1 MANVLN
7 PEPES
12 ITLNTTL
19 EPTTLEP
26 ATELEQPPFESTSNP
41 ETAEVVEVPAL
52 DADAPTEP
60 VAKAVPVEAAP
71 AEEIA
76 PEIVAQA
83 EPVVEAKA
91 EPVVAAAAEPV
102 VEAKAEP
109 VVAAKAEPV
118 VEAKAEPVVEAK
130 AEPVVAAVAETAA
143 EIQAAPE
150 AAPPATAAAPVARA
164 KAPEHG
170 LESMDDFSAALA
182 AFEREQAAEAAAV
195 EAYGDKIVSGTVI
208 KQTEKHLVVD
218 VGLKS
223 EGLVPLE
230 QVLDHSGAVRFNPG
244 DVIDVVIEREEPEG
258 GYLVSFERAQ
268 RLRIWDTI
276 EKAANDKTPMTG
288 TVISRVKG
296 GLTVDIGLKA
306 FLPGSQLE
314 IRPVRNLDGYLGQQ
328 IEVRVIKLNKK
339 RGNVVVSRKE
349 ILEEEQN
356 AKRSTTLE
364 HLGEGAILTGTVK
377 NLTDYGAF
385 VDLGGIDGL
394 LHITDMSW
402 GRLTHPRDLVNVGD
416 EIQVKVLK
424 FDKDKQRVSLGFK
437 QLTPDPWLDA
447 SERYPVGAHVKGRV
461 LSVTDYGAF
470 VELEQGIEGL
480 VHLSEMTWS
489 KRLKHPSKLV
499 KPGDE
504 VETVVLSVNPADR
517 RISLGMKQLLEN
529 PWENLTEKYPT
540 GAVVEG
546 RVRNLTDFGAFIEI
560 EDGIDGLVHVSN
572 LSWTKRVKHPSE
584 IVKKGEKVKA
594 VVLGVEPA
602 EPASLAGHQA
612 VAARRLGELLRLA
625 SGGRRGPRQGAAD
638 GAIWSLRRDRGG
650 CRGSLPH
657 LRGRRRRRI
666 EAGDGPGARLQDHQ
680 DQRRGEEGGLEPA
693 RHRPGGQPHTGRA
706 LQGGYSQASGLQLHH
721 HARRPDQLAQGRALS
736 RFPFRHQCTTAA
748 LRGGRCCLDF
758 VFHSF
763 SLCPAS
769 TLASATPGVSFQVK
783 ESSTMPRNVDARI
796 PYSAEFQP

>member
-7 PEPES
+7 PETES
-12 ITLNTTL
+12 ITLNTEL
-19 EPTTLEP
+19 ETPTLEP
-26 ATELEQPPFESTSNP
+26 AAELEQPSPESTSNP
-41 ETAEVVEVPAL
+41 QTAEAVDSPAL

-60 VAKAVPVEAAP
+60 VAEAAPLVEATVETASPQAVAAEVPAQAEPATQAEPELAVPAQVVSGVEAAP
-71 AEEIA
+71 
-76 PEIVAQA
+76 
-83 EPVVEAKA
+83 
-91 EPVVAAAAEPV
+91 
-102 VEAKAEP
+102 
-109 VVAAKAEPV
+109 
-118 VEAKAEPVVEAK
+118 
-130 AEPVVAAVAETAA
+130 VAEVS
-143 EIQAAPE
+143 EKAAPH
-150 AAPPATAAAPVARA
+150 A
-164 KAPEHG
+164 EHG
-170 LESMDDFSAALA
+170 LESMEDFSAALE

-195 EAYGDKIVSGTVI
+195 EAYGDKIVSGTVL

-223 EGLVPLE
+223 EGLVPLD
-230 QVLDHSGAVRFNPG
+230 QVVDHTGAVKFQPG
-244 DVIDVVIEREEPEG
+244 EVIEVVIEREEPEG
-258 GYLVSFERAQ
+258 GYLVSFEKAQ
-268 RLRIWDTI
+268 RLRVWDTI
-276 EKAANDKTPMTG
+276 EKAANEKTPVMG
-288 TVISRVKG
+288 TVVSRVKG
-296 GLTVDIGLKA
+296 GLTVDIGMKA

-356 AKRSTTLE
+356 SKRSETLE
-364 HLGEGAILTGTVK
+364 HLGEGAVLTGTVK

-447 SERYPVGAHVKGRV
+447 ADRYPVGAHVHGRV
-461 LSVTDYGAF
+461 LSVTDYGSF

-504 VETVVLSVNPADR
+504 VDTVVLSVNPADR

-529 PWENLTEKYPT
+529 PWENLSERYPT

-584 IVKKGEKVKA
+584 VVKKGEKVKA
-594 VVLGVEPA
+594 VVLGVEP
-602 EPASLAGHQA
+602 QN
-612 VAARRLGELLRLA
+612 RRLSLGIKQLQPDVWESFFAAHRVGDLVHGKVLRTAQFGAFVEIAEGVEGLCHVSEA
-625 SGGRRGPRQGAAD
+625 VSDDGVPAKLEQGD
-638 GAIWSLRRDRGG
+638 EHEFKIIKINVEEKKVGLSLRSIG
-650 CRGSLPH
+650 H
-657 LRGRRRRRI
+657 
-666 EAGDGPGARLQDHQ
+666 EASRATV
-680 DQRRGEEGGLEPA
+680 ESYK
-693 RHRPGGQPHTGRA
+693 QP
-706 LQGGYSQASGLQLHH
+706 
-721 HARRPDQLAQGRALS
+721 
-736 RFPFRHQCTTAA
+736 
-748 LRGGRCCLDF
+748 
-758 VFHSF
+758 
-763 SLCPAS
+763 
-769 TLASATPGVSFQVK
+769 VS
-783 ESSTMPRNVDARI
+783 SSTTTLGDLLNWRKNER
-796 PYSAEFQP
+796 

>member
-1 MANVLN
+1 MANLLN
-7 PEPES
+7 PETES
-12 ITLNTTL
+12 ITLNTEL
-19 EPTTLEP
+19 EVPTFEP
-26 ATELEQPPFESTSNP
+26 ATEQEQPLPESTSNP
-41 ETAEVVEVPAL
+41 ETTETVEISSL

-60 VAKAVPVEAAP
+60 QVEAVQAVEAVAEPAPPAEATTPVEA
-71 AEEIA
+71 IA
-76 PEIVAQA
+76 PVEVTPQA
-83 EPVVEAKA
+83 ETVAPDAAAPVEPTPQVEA
-91 EPVVAAAAEPV
+91 
-102 VEAKAEP
+102 
-109 VVAAKAEPV
+109 
-118 VEAKAEPVVEAK
+118 
-130 AEPVVAAVAETAA
+130 
-143 EIQAAPE
+143 AAPIE
-150 AAPPATAAAPVARA
+150 AAPPAEAVAPVEAPQAEAPPAVAAAAPAHA
-164 KAPEHG
+164 EHS
-170 LESMDDFSAALA
+170 LESMDDFSAALE

-230 QVLDHSGAVRFNPG
+230 QVLDSTGAVKFQPG
-244 DVIDVVIEREEPEG
+244 DVIEVVIEREEPEG

-268 RLRIWDTI
+268 RLRVWDAI
-276 EKAANDKTPMTG
+276 EKAATDKTPMLG
-288 TVISRVKG
+288 TVVSRVKG
-296 GLTVDIGLKA
+296 GVTVDIGLKA

-339 RGNVVVSRKE
+339 RGNIVVSRKE

-356 AKRSTTLE
+356 ARRTQTLE
-364 HLGEGAILTGTVK
+364 QLGEGAVLTGTVK

-447 SERYPVGAHVKGRV
+447 TERYPVGAHVHGRV

-504 VETVVLSVNPADR
+504 VETVVLSVNPSDR
-517 RISLGMKQLLEN
+517 RISLGMKQLMDN
-529 PWENLTEKYPT
+529 PWDNLTERYPAGT
-540 GAVVEG
+540 VVEG
-546 RVRNLTDFGAFIEI
+546 RVRNLTDFGAFVEI

-594 VVLGVEPA
+594 VVLGVEP
-602 EPASLAGHQA
+602 QN
-612 VAARRLGELLRLA
+612 RRLSLGIKQLQPDVWESFFAEHRVGDVVHGKVLRTA
-625 SGGRRGPRQGAAD
+625 QFGAFVEIAE
-638 GAIWSLRRDRGG
+638 GVEGLCHIS
-650 CRGSLPH
+650 
-657 LRGRRRRRI
+657 
-666 EAGDGPGARLQDHQ
+666 EAGD
-680 DQRRGEEGGLEPA
+680 EGGGSKLETGLEHEFRIIKINLEEKKVGLSLRA
-693 RHRPGGQPHTGRA
+693 IGQEASRA
-706 LQGGYSQASGLQLHH
+706 QVENYKAESHKH
-721 HARRPDQLAQGRALS
+721 P
-736 RFPFRHQCTTAA
+736 
-748 LRGGRCCLDF
+748 
-758 VFHSF
+758 
-763 SLCPAS
+763 
-769 TLASATPGVSFQVK
+769 VS
-783 ESSTMPRNVDARI
+783 SSTTTLGDLINWK
-796 PYSAEFQP
+796 SEH

>member
-7 PEPES
+7 PETES
-12 ITLNTTL
+12 ITLNTEL
-19 EPTTLEP
+19 EIPTLEP
-26 ATELEQPPFESTSNP
+26 ATELEQPPYESTSNP
-41 ETAEVVEVPAL
+41 ETAEVVELPAL
-52 DADAPTEP
+52 DADALTEP
-60 VAKAVPVEAAP
+60 AIEAAPVAEAAQVEAPVEAAP
-71 AEEIA
+71 VAEAVAVAEPVAEAAVEAA
-76 PEIVAQA
+76 PVAEAPAVA
-83 EPVVEAKA
+83 EPVVEAA
-91 EPVVAAAAEPV
+91 VEAAPVAVAVAAPVAEAAAVAEPV
-102 VEAKAEP
+102 VEAAVETAPVAEP
-109 VVAAKAEPV
+109 VAEVAAQAQP
-118 VEAKAEPVVEAK
+118 
-130 AEPVVAAVAETAA
+130 AAVA
-143 EIQAAPE
+143 
-150 AAPPATAAAPVARA
+150 RA
-164 KAPEHG
+164 HDKAPEHG

-195 EAYGDKIVSGTVI
+195 EAYGDKIVSGTVL

-230 QVLDHSGAVRFNPG
+230 QVLDHTGAVKFNPG

-268 RLRIWDTI
+268 RLRVWDTI
-276 EKAANDKTPMTG
+276 EKAANDKTPVMG
-288 TVISRVKG
+288 TVVSRVKG

-349 ILEEEQN
+349 ILEEDQN

-364 HLGEGAILTGTVK
+364 HLGEDAVLTGTVK

-447 SERYPVGAHVKGRV
+447 TERYPVGAHVHGRV

-517 RISLGMKQLLEN
+517 RISLGMKQLLDN
-529 PWENLTEKYPT
+529 PWENLTEKYPAGT
-540 GAVVEG
+540 VVEG

-584 IVKKGEKVKA
+584 VVKKGEKVKA
-594 VVLGVEPA
+594 VVLGVEP
-602 EPASLAGHQA
+602 QN
-612 VAARRLGELLRLA
+612 RRLSLGIKQLQPDVWESFFAAHRVGDVVHGKVLRTA
-625 SGGRRGPRQGAAD
+625 QFGAFVEIAE
-638 GAIWSLRRDRGG
+638 GVEGLCHIS
-650 CRGSLPH
+650 
-657 LRGRRRRRI
+657 
-666 EAGDGPGARLQDHQ
+666 EAGD
-680 DQRRGEEGGLEPA
+680 EGGGPSKLE
-693 RHRPGGQPHTGRA
+693 TGLEHDFKIIKINVEEKKVGLSLRA
-706 LQGGYSQASGLQLHH
+706 VSGHEAS
-721 HARRPDQLAQGRALS
+721 RAQVESYKADTHKH
-736 RFPFRHQCTTAA
+736 P
-748 LRGGRCCLDF
+748 
-758 VFHSF
+758 
-763 SLCPAS
+763 
-769 TLASATPGVSFQVK
+769 VS
-783 ESSTMPRNVDARI
+783 SSTTTLGDLINWKSER
-796 PYSAEFQP
+796 

>member
-1 MANVLN
+1 MNPGAALMANVLN

-12 ITLNTTL
+12 ITLNSQL
-19 EPTTLEP
+19 ETPTIDP
-26 ATELEQPPFESTSNP
+26 ATELEQPLHESTSNFENTEALVSSAPDADATTEHAAEP
-41 ETAEVVEVPAL
+41 ETAEAST
-52 DADAPTEP
+52 A
-60 VAKAVPVEAAP
+60 EAH
-71 AEEIA
+71 
-76 PEIVAQA
+76 
-83 EPVVEAKA
+83 
-91 EPVVAAAAEPV
+91 
-102 VEAKAEP
+102 
-109 VVAAKAEPV
+109 
-118 VEAKAEPVVEAK
+118 
-130 AEPVVAAVAETAA
+130 
-143 EIQAAPE
+143 
-150 AAPPATAAAPVARA
+150 TAAAPPTDKPA
-164 KAPEHG
+164 EHAHD
-170 LESMDDFSAALA
+170 SFDDFSAALE

-195 EAYGDKIVSGTVI
+195 EAYGDKVVSGTVI

-223 EGLVPLE
+223 EGLVPIE
-230 QVLDHSGAVRFNPG
+230 QVLDHTGAVRFQPG
-244 DVIDVVIEREEPEG
+244 EVIDVVIEREEPEG
-258 GYLVSFERAQ
+258 GYLVSYEKAQ
-268 RLRIWDTI
+268 RLRVWDTI
-276 EKAANDKTPMTG
+276 EKAANDKTPVMG
-288 TVISRVKG
+288 TVVSRVKG
-296 GLTVDIGLKA
+296 GLTVDIGMKA

-356 AKRSTTLE
+356 AKRSQTLE
-364 HLGEGAILTGTVK
+364 HLGEDAILTGTVK

-447 SERYPVGAHVKGRV
+447 TERYPVGAHVHGRV

-504 VETVVLSVNPADR
+504 VDTVVLSVNPADR

-529 PWENLTEKYPT
+529 PWEHLTERYPAGT
-540 GAVVEG
+540 VVEG

-584 IVKKGEKVKA
+584 VVKKGEKVKA
-594 VVLGVEPA
+594 VVLGVEP
-602 EPASLAGHQA
+602 QN
-612 VAARRLGELLRLA
+612 RRLSLGIKQLQPDVWESFFAQHRVGDVVHGKVLRTA
-625 SGGRRGPRQGAAD
+625 QFGAFVEIAEGVEGLCHISEAVGAD
-638 GAIWSLRRDRGG
+638 GSPANLEQGQEHEFKIIKINVEEKKVGLSLRAIGQ
-650 CRGSLPH
+650 
-657 LRGRRRRRI
+657 
-666 EAGDGPGARLQDHQ
+666 EAS
-680 DQRRGEEGGLEPA
+680 
-693 RHRPGGQPHTGRA
+693 RA
-706 LQGGYSQASGLQLHH
+706 QVENYKADTHKH
-721 HARRPDQLAQGRALS
+721 P
-736 RFPFRHQCTTAA
+736 
-748 LRGGRCCLDF
+748 
-758 VFHSF
+758 
-763 SLCPAS
+763 
-769 TLASATPGVSFQVK
+769 VS
-783 ESSTMPRNVDARI
+783 SSTTTLGDLINWKSER
-796 PYSAEFQP
+796 

>member
-12 ITLNTTL
+12 ITLNSEL
-19 EPTTLEP
+19 ETPTLEP
-26 ATELEQPPFESTSNP
+26 ATELEQPLYESTSNL
-41 ETAEVVEVPAL
+41 ETAEVVELHAL
-52 DADAPTEP
+52 DADALTEP
-60 VAKAVPVEAAP
+60 VAEAEIVEATVESAPAAEVATEVAALPEPVAEPAPQVEAKVVTEPAAEAATEVAGQSESAAEPAAEAAP
-71 AEEIA
+71 AI
-76 PEIVAQA
+76 
-83 EPVVEAKA
+83 KA
-91 EPVVAAAAEPV
+91 
-102 VEAKAEP
+102 
-109 VVAAKAEPV
+109 
-118 VEAKAEPVVEAK
+118 
-130 AEPVVAAVAETAA
+130 AAVAGAPAHEAHSTESA
-143 EIQAAPE
+143 E
-150 AAPPATAAAPVARA
+150 
-164 KAPEHG
+164 
-170 LESMDDFSAALA
+170 DFSAALE
-182 AFEREQAAEAAAV
+182 AFERELAAEAAAV
-195 EAYGDKIVSGTVI
+195 EAFGDKIVSGTVI
-208 KQTEKHLVVD
+208 KQTEKYLVVD

-230 QVLDHSGAVRFNPG
+230 QVLDHTGAVKFQPG

-268 RLRIWDTI
+268 RLRVWDAI
-276 EKAANDKTPMTG
+276 EKAAADKTPVKG
-288 TVISRVKG
+288 TVVSRVKG

-349 ILEEEQN
+349 ILDEEQN
-356 AKRSTTLE
+356 AKRSSTME
-364 HLGEGAILTGTVK
+364 HLGEDAILTGTVK

-447 SERYPVGAHVKGRV
+447 TERYPVGARVHGRV

-499 KPGDE
+499 KPADE
-504 VETVVLSVNPADR
+504 VDTVVLSVNPADR
-517 RISLGMKQLLEN
+517 RISLGMKQLLDN
-529 PWENLTEKYPT
+529 PWENLTERYPT
-540 GAVVEG
+540 GTVVEG

-594 VVLGVEPA
+594 VVLGVEP
-602 EPASLAGHQA
+602 QN
-612 VAARRLGELLRLA
+612 RRLSLGIKQLQPDVWESFFASHRVGDMVHGKVLRTA
-625 SGGRRGPRQGAAD
+625 QFGAFVEIAE
-638 GAIWSLRRDRGG
+638 GVEGLCHIS
-650 CRGSLPH
+650 
-657 LRGRRRRRI
+657 
-666 EAGDGPGARLQDHQ
+666 EAGD
-680 DQRRGEEGGLEPA
+680 EGGGASKLETGLEHEFRVIKINVEEKKVGLSLREAGHESTHSHAPVE
-693 RHRPGGQPHTGRA
+693 RHKPETRKQP
-706 LQGGYSQASGLQLHH
+706 
-721 HARRPDQLAQGRALS
+721 
-736 RFPFRHQCTTAA
+736 
-748 LRGGRCCLDF
+748 
-758 VFHSF
+758 
-763 SLCPAS
+763 
-769 TLASATPGVSFQVK
+769 VS
-783 ESSTMPRNVDARI
+783 SSTTTLGDLINLRKNER
-796 PYSAEFQP
+796 

>member
-12 ITLNTTL
+12 ITLNTEL
-19 EPTTLEP
+19 EMPTLEP
-26 ATELEQPPFESTSNP
+26 ATELAQPSSESTSNT
-41 ETAEVVEVPAL
+41 ETAEVVELTAL

-60 VAKAVPVEAAP
+60 VAQAAPVEEPTQVVSTAEAAP
-71 AEEIA
+71 
-76 PEIVAQA
+76 
-83 EPVVEAKA
+83 
-91 EPVVAAAAEPV
+91 
-102 VEAKAEP
+102 
-109 VVAAKAEPV
+109 
-118 VEAKAEPVVEAK
+118 
-130 AEPVVAAVAETAA
+130 VAEVQT
-143 EIQAAPE
+143 E
-150 AAPPATAAAPVARA
+150 AAAPVVVEAA
-164 KAPEHG
+164 VADAPVAETPAAPVVKKTADHAPEHG

-195 EAYGDKIVSGTVI
+195 EAYGDKLVTGTVI

-230 QVLDHSGAVRFNPG
+230 QVLDHTGAVKFQPG

-258 GYLVSFERAQ
+258 GYLVSYERAQ
-268 RLRIWDTI
+268 RLRVWDVV
-276 EKAANDKTPMTG
+276 EKAANDKTPVIG
-288 TVISRVKG
+288 TVVSRVKG

-356 AKRSTTLE
+356 SKRSTTLE
-364 HLGEGAILTGTVK
+364 QLGEGAVLTGTVK

-447 SERYPVGAHVKGRV
+447 TERYPVGAHVHGRV

-499 KPGDE
+499 KPADE

-517 RISLGMKQLLEN
+517 RISLGMKQLLDN
-529 PWENLTEKYPT
+529 PWENLTERYPAGT
-540 GAVVEG
+540 VVEG

-594 VVLGVEPA
+594 VVLGVEP
-602 EPASLAGHQA
+602 QN
-612 VAARRLGELLRLA
+612 RRLSLGIKQLQPDVWESFFAQHRVGDVVHGKVLRTA
-625 SGGRRGPRQGAAD
+625 QFGAFVEIAE
-638 GAIWSLRRDRGG
+638 GVEGLCHIS
-650 CRGSLPH
+650 
-657 LRGRRRRRI
+657 
-666 EAGDGPGARLQDHQ
+666 EAGD
-680 DQRRGEEGGLEPA
+680 EGGGPPKLE
-693 RHRPGGQPHTGRA
+693 TGLEHEFKIIKINVEEKKVGLSLRA
-706 LQGGYSQASGLQLHH
+706 VGHEAS
-721 HARRPDQLAQGRALS
+721 RAQVESYKADTHKH
-736 RFPFRHQCTTAA
+736 P
-748 LRGGRCCLDF
+748 
-758 VFHSF
+758 
-763 SLCPAS
+763 
-769 TLASATPGVSFQVK
+769 VS
-783 ESSTMPRNVDARI
+783 SSTTTLGDLINWKSER
-796 PYSAEFQP
+796 

>member
-12 ITLNTTL
+12 ITLNTQLETPTL
-19 EPTTLEP
+19 DP
-26 ATELEQPPFESTSNP
+26 ATELEQPLHESTSNP
-41 ETAEVVEVPAL
+41 ENTEALVSSAL
-52 DADAPTEP
+52 DADATTQPAADSPT
-60 VAKAVPVEAAP
+60 AEANS
-71 AEEIA
+71 AESH
-76 PEIVAQA
+76 
-83 EPVVEAKA
+83 
-91 EPVVAAAAEPV
+91 
-102 VEAKAEP
+102 
-109 VVAAKAEPV
+109 
-118 VEAKAEPVVEAK
+118 
-130 AEPVVAAVAETAA
+130 
-143 EIQAAPE
+143 
-150 AAPPATAAAPVARA
+150 ATAAPVTERST
-164 KAPEHG
+164 EHG
-170 LESMDDFSAALA
+170 SESGDDFSAALE

-195 EAYGDKIVSGTVI
+195 EAYGDKVVTGTVL
-208 KQTEKHLVVD
+208 KQTDKHLVID

-223 EGLVPLE
+223 EGLVPIE
-230 QVLDHSGAVRFNPG
+230 QVVDHTGAVKFQPG
-244 DVIDVVIEREEPEG
+244 EQIEVVIEREEPEG
-258 GYLVSFERAQ
+258 GYLVSYEKAQ
-268 RLRIWDTI
+268 RLRVWDTI
-276 EKAANDKTPMTG
+276 EKAANDKTPVIG
-288 TVISRVKG
+288 TVVSRVKG
-296 GLTVDIGLKA
+296 GLTVDIGMKA

-356 AKRSTTLE
+356 AKRSQTLE
-364 HLGEGAILTGTVK
+364 HLGEDAILTGTVK

-447 SERYPVGAHVKGRV
+447 TERYPVGAHVHGRV

-504 VETVVLSVNPADR
+504 VDTVVLSVNPADR

-529 PWENLTEKYPT
+529 PWEHLTERYPAGT
-540 GAVVEG
+540 VVEG

-584 IVKKGEKVKA
+584 VVKKGEKVKA
-594 VVLGVEPA
+594 VVLGVEP
-602 EPASLAGHQA
+602 QN
-612 VAARRLGELLRLA
+612 RRLSLGIKQLQPDVWESFFAQHRVGDVVHGKVLRTAQFGAFVEIAEGVEGLCHISEAVGEDGSPAKLE
-625 SGGRRGPRQGAAD
+625 QGQEHEFKIIKINVEEKKV
-638 GAIWSLRRDRGG
+638 GLSLRAIG
-650 CRGSLPH
+650 H
-657 LRGRRRRRI
+657 
-666 EAGDGPGARLQDHQ
+666 EAS
-680 DQRRGEEGGLEPA
+680 
-693 RHRPGGQPHTGRA
+693 RA
-706 LQGGYSQASGLQLHH
+706 QVENYKADTHKH
-721 HARRPDQLAQGRALS
+721 P
-736 RFPFRHQCTTAA
+736 
-748 LRGGRCCLDF
+748 
-758 VFHSF
+758 
-763 SLCPAS
+763 
-769 TLASATPGVSFQVK
+769 VS
-783 ESSTMPRNVDARI
+783 SSTTTLGDLINWKSER
-796 PYSAEFQP
+796 

>member
-1 MANVLN
+1 MNPGAAVMANVLN

-12 ITLNTTL
+12 ITLNTQLETPTL
-19 EPTTLEP
+19 DP
-26 ATELEQPPFESTSNP
+26 ATELEQPLHESTSNP
-41 ETAEVVEVPAL
+41 ENTEALVSSAL
-52 DADAPTEP
+52 DADATTQPAADSPTAE
-60 VAKAVPVEAAP
+60 ANSAVSHAP
-71 AEEIA
+71 
-76 PEIVAQA
+76 
-83 EPVVEAKA
+83 
-91 EPVVAAAAEPV
+91 
-102 VEAKAEP
+102 
-109 VVAAKAEPV
+109 
-118 VEAKAEPVVEAK
+118 
-130 AEPVVAAVAETAA
+130 
-143 EIQAAPE
+143 
-150 AAPPATAAAPVARA
+150 AAPVTERST
-164 KAPEHG
+164 EHG
-170 LESMDDFSAALA
+170 SESADDFSAALE

-195 EAYGDKIVSGTVI
+195 EAYGDKVVTGTVI
-208 KQTEKHLVVD
+208 KQTDKHLVID

-223 EGLVPLE
+223 EGLVPIE
-230 QVLDHSGAVRFNPG
+230 QVVDHTGAVKFQPG
-244 DVIDVVIEREEPEG
+244 EQIEVVIEREEPEG
-258 GYLVSFERAQ
+258 GYLVSYEKAQ
-268 RLRIWDTI
+268 RLRVWDTI
-276 EKAANDKTPMTG
+276 EKAANDKTPVMG
-288 TVISRVKG
+288 TVVSRVKG
-296 GLTVDIGLKA
+296 GLTVDIGMKA

-356 AKRSTTLE
+356 AKRSQTLE
-364 HLGEGAILTGTVK
+364 HLGEDAILTGTVK

-447 SERYPVGAHVKGRV
+447 TERYPVGAHVHGRV

-504 VETVVLSVNPADR
+504 VDTVVLSVNPGDR

-529 PWENLTEKYPT
+529 PWEHLTERYPAGT
-540 GAVVEG
+540 VVEG

-584 IVKKGEKVKA
+584 VVKKGEKVKA
-594 VVLGVEPA
+594 VVLGVEP
-602 EPASLAGHQA
+602 QN
-612 VAARRLGELLRLA
+612 RRLSLGIKQLQPDVWESFFAQHRVGDVVHGKVLRTA
-625 SGGRRGPRQGAAD
+625 QFGAFVEIAEGVEGLCHISEAVGAD
-638 GAIWSLRRDRGG
+638 GSPANLEQGQEHDFKIIKINVEEKKVGLSLRAVGHEASRAQVEHYKAD
-650 CRGSLPH
+650 PH
-657 LRGRRRRRI
+657 KH
-666 EAGDGPGARLQDHQ
+666 P
-680 DQRRGEEGGLEPA
+680 
-693 RHRPGGQPHTGRA
+693 
-706 LQGGYSQASGLQLHH
+706 
-721 HARRPDQLAQGRALS
+721 
-736 RFPFRHQCTTAA
+736 
-748 LRGGRCCLDF
+748 
-758 VFHSF
+758 
-763 SLCPAS
+763 
-769 TLASATPGVSFQVK
+769 VS
-783 ESSTMPRNVDARI
+783 SSTTTLGDLINWKSER
-796 PYSAEFQP
+796 